1 MKYASHWNDCRRG
14 VLLNLA
20 VLVSVG
26 CTEASMAAQ
35 PAKGR
40 VLARVNGVAVTQ
52 DEVRQAAASDLKK
65 LRLTRLQYE
74 AKHKQKVHDA
84 VESNLNRMVGLK
96 LVEQEAERRSL
107 PVQEL
112 LRQEVSAGLKEP
124 TDQEVAGFY
133 QSNRKKLKKS
143 LEQMSGEIRR
153 YLSRQRYQ
161 KRYQAFVDRLKAASR
176 VESFLEPNRVEIRT
190 LSSPSLGPVD
200 APITLVEF
208 SDFQCP
214 YCARLAPVVKRI
226 AGEYPGQVRLV
237 FRQFPLRSIHAHAQ
251 KAAEASLCAFDQ
263 GRFWEMHDALFAEIK
278 KLEPED
284 LTARAKKLN
293 LDLEAFNQCLHS
305 GKYAAAVQQ
314 DLEDGM
320 AAGVSGTPAVYI
332 NGRVL
337 KGSKPYDGIKKVIE
351 EELQR
356 AGNRSPR

>member
-1 MKYASHWNDCRRG
+1 MKNASHWIACRGG

-20 VLVSVG
+20 VMASVG
-26 CTEASMAAQ
+26 CMAASMSAQ

-40 VLARVNGVAVTQ
+40 VMARVNGVEVME
-52 DEVRQAAASDLKK
+52 DEVRQAAAPELKK

-74 AKHKQKVHDA
+74 AKHKEKVHGA
-84 VESNLNRMVGLK
+84 VESNLDRLVGLK

-112 LRQEVSAGLKEP
+112 LRLEVSAGLKAP
-124 TDQEVAGFY
+124 TDQEVANFY

-143 LEQMSGEIRR
+143 LEEMSGEIRR
-153 YLSRQRYQ
+153 FLSRQQYQ
-161 KRYQAFVDRLKAASR
+161 KRYQAYVDRLKEASR
-176 VESFLEPNRVEIRT
+176 VELLLEPNRVEIRT

-200 APITLVEF
+200 APVTLVEF

-214 YCARLAPVVKRI
+214 YCARLAPVVKKI
-226 AGEYPGQVRLV
+226 AGEYPGRVRVV

-263 GRFWEMHDALFAEIK
+263 GRFWEMHDALFEDIK
-278 KLEPED
+278 KLESKD
-284 LTARAKKLN
+284 LKARARKLN
-293 LDLEAFNQCLHS
+293 LDLESFSQCLES
-305 GKYAAAVQQ
+305 GKYAATVQQ

-320 AAGVSGTPAVYI
+320 VAGVSGTPAVFI
-332 NGRVL
+332 NGRTL
-337 KGSKPYDGIKKVIE
+337 KGSKPYEGMKKVIE

-356 AGNRSPR
+356 AGSRHSR

>member
-1 MKYASHWNDCRRG
+1 MKYASHWTARRG
-14 VLLNLA
+14 GVPLVLA
-20 VLVSVG
+20 ATVLIG
-26 CTEASMAAQ
+26 GLGRSMGAQ
-35 PAKGR
+35 PEKGR
-40 VLARVNGVAVTQ
+40 VLARVNGVAVTE

-74 AKHKQKVHDA
+74 AKHRQKVHDA
-84 VESNLNRMVGLK
+84 VESNLDRLVGLK
-96 LVEQEAERRSL
+96 LLEQEAQRRSL

-112 LRQEVSAGLKEP
+112 LRLEVSTGMKEP

-143 LEQMSGEIRR
+143 LEEMSGEIRR

-161 KRYQAFVDRLKAASR
+161 KRYQAFVDRLKAASP
-176 VESFLEPNRVEIRT
+176 VESFLEPNRVEIQT

-200 APITLVEF
+200 APVTLVEF

-226 AGEYPGQVRLV
+226 AGEYPGQVRVV
-237 FRQFPLRSIHAHAQ
+237 FRQFPLRSIHPHAQ

-263 GRFWEMHDALFAEIK
+263 GRFWEMHDALFGDIK
-278 KLEPED
+278 KLEPKD
-284 LTARAKKLN
+284 LTARARKLN
-293 LDLEAFNQCLHS
+293 LDLGAFNQCLES
-305 GKYAAAVQQ
+305 GKYAATVQQ

-337 KGSKPYDGIKKVIE
+337 KGSKPYDSIKELVE
-351 EELQR
+351 AELQR
-356 AGNRSPR
+356 AGVRRP

>member
-1 MKYASHWNDCRRG
+1 MKYASNWTTRRG
-14 VLLNLA
+14 GLLLNLA
-20 VLVSVG
+20 VVVSVG
-26 CTEASMAAQ
+26 CTQVSVGAEQ
-35 PAKGR
+35 AKGR
-40 VLARVNGVAVTQ
+40 LLARVNGVAVTEG
-52 DEVRQAAASDLKK
+52 EVRQAAASELKK

-84 VESNLNRMVGLK
+84 VESNLDRLVGLK

-112 LRQEVSAGLKEP
+112 LRLEVSAGLKQP
-124 TDQEVAGFY
+124 TDQEVANFY

-143 LEQMSGEIRR
+143 LEEMTGEIRR
-153 YLSRQRYQ
+153 YLSRQQYQ
-161 KRYQAFVDRLKAASR
+161 KRYQAFVDRLKAASQ
-176 VESFLEPNRVEIRT
+176 VESFLEPNRVEIQT
-190 LSSPSLGPVD
+190 LSSPSLGPVG
-200 APITLVEF
+200 APVTLVEF

-226 AGEYPGQVRLV
+226 AGEYPGQVRVV

-263 GRFWEMHDALFAEIK
+263 GRFWDMHDALFADIK
-278 KLEPED
+278 KLGPKD

-293 LDLEAFNQCLHS
+293 LDLDAFSHCLDS

-320 AAGVSGTPAVYI
+320 AAGVSGTPAVYV

-356 AGNRSPR
+356 AGNRNPR

>member
-1 MKYASHWNDCRRG
+1 MKYASHWNDRRGG
-14 VLLNLA
+14 VLLSLA
-20 VLVSVG
+20 VLVSAG
-26 CTEASMAAQ
+26 GMQASMAAQ
-35 PAKGR
+35 AAKDR

-52 DEVRQAAASDLKK
+52 DEVRRAAGSELKK

-84 VESNLNRMVGLK
+84 VESNLNRLVGLK

-124 TDQEVAGFY
+124 TDQEVANFY
-133 QSNRKKLKKS
+133 QSNRKKPKKS
-143 LEQMSGEIRR
+143 LEEMSGEIRR

-161 KRYQAFVDRLKAASR
+161 KRYQAFVDRLKAASQ

-190 LSSPSLGPVD
+190 LSSPALGPVD
-200 APITLVEF
+200 APVTLVEF

-226 AGEYPGQVRLV
+226 AGEYPGQVRVV

-263 GRFWEMHDALFAEIK
+263 GRFWEMHDALFADIK
-278 KLEPED
+278 KLGPKD
-284 LTARAKKLN
+284 LTARAGELN
-293 LDLEAFNQCLHS
+293 LDLEAFNQCLES

-320 AAGVSGTPAVYI
+320 AAGVSGTPAIYI

-337 KGSKPYDGIKKVIE
+337 KGSKLYDGIKKVIE

-356 AGNRSPR
+356 AGSRSP

>member
-1 MKYASHWNDCRRG
+1 MKYASHWTTRRG
-14 VLLNLA
+14 GVRLVLA
-20 VLVSVG
+20 ATVLVG
-26 CTEASMAAQ
+26 CLGVTTGAQ
-35 PAKGR
+35 PEKGR
-40 VLARVNGVAVTQ
+40 VLARVNGVAVTE
-52 DEVRQAAASDLKK
+52 DEVRQAAASDLKQ

-74 AKHKQKVHDA
+74 AKHRQKVHDA
-84 VESNLNRMVGLK
+84 VESNLDRLVGLK
-96 LVEQEAERRSL
+96 LLEQEAERRSL

-112 LRQEVSAGLKEP
+112 LRLEVGAGVKQP

-143 LEQMSGEIRR
+143 LEEMSGEIRR

-161 KRYQAFVDRLKAASR
+161 KRYQAFVDRLRAASP

-200 APITLVEF
+200 APVTLVEF

-226 AGEYPGQVRLV
+226 AGEYPGQVRVV
-237 FRQFPLRSIHAHAQ
+237 FRQFPLRSIHARAQ

-263 GRFWEMHDALFAEIK
+263 GRFWEMHDALFGDIK
-278 KLEPED
+278 KLGPED
-284 LTARAKKLN
+284 LTARAGKLN
-293 LDLEAFNQCLHS
+293 LDLEAFNQCLDS
-305 GKYAAAVQQ
+305 GKYAATVQQ

-320 AAGVSGTPAVYI
+320 AAGVSGTPAVYV

-337 KGSKPYDGIKKVIE
+337 KGSKPYDGIKKLIE
-351 EELQR
+351 EELR
-356 AGNRSPR
+356 RPGVRRP

>member
-1 MKYASHWNDCRRG
+1 MKYASHGNDRRGG
-14 VLLNLA
+14 VLLSLA
-20 VLVSVG
+20 VLATVG
-26 CTEASMAAQ
+26 CTEASMGAG
-35 PAKGR
+35 PARDR
-40 VLARVNGVAVTQ
+40 VLARVNGVAVTE

-84 VESNLNRMVGLK
+84 VESNLDRLVGLK

-112 LRQEVSAGLKEP
+112 LRLEVSAGLKKP

-143 LEQMSGEIRR
+143 LEEMSGEIRR

-161 KRYQAFVDRLKAASR
+161 KRYQAFVDRLRAASR
-176 VESFLEPNRVEIRT
+176 VESLLEPNRVEIRT

-200 APITLVEF
+200 APVTLVEF

-226 AGEYPGQVRLV
+226 AGEYPGQVRVV

-263 GRFWEMHDALFAEIK
+263 GRFWEMHDSLFGDIK
-278 KLEPED
+278 KLGPED
-284 LTARAKKLN
+284 LTARAKRLN
-293 LDLEAFNQCLHS
+293 LDMEAFDQCLNS

-320 AAGVSGTPAVYI
+320 AAGVSGTPAVFI

-337 KGSKPYDGIKKVIE
+337 KGSKPYDGIRKVIE

-356 AGNRSPR
+356 AGNRRPR

>member
-1 MKYASHWNDCRRG
+1 MGNTSNWTTCRGG
-14 VLLNLA
+14 VLLELA
-20 VLVSVG
+20 VLVAVG
-26 CTEASMAAQ
+26 CTEASMGAE
-35 PAKGR
+35 PEKGR
-40 VLARVNGVAVTQ
+40 VLARVNGVAVTE

-74 AKHKQKVHDA
+74 AKHKEKVHEA
-84 VESNLNRMVGLK
+84 VESNLNRLVGLK
-96 LVEQEAERRSL
+96 LLEQEAERRSL

-112 LRQEVSAGLKEP
+112 LRLEVSAGLKQP

-143 LEQMSGEIRR
+143 LEEMSGEIRR
-153 YLSRQRYQ
+153 YLGRQRYQ
-161 KRYQAFVDRLKAASR
+161 KRYQVFVDRLRAASR

-190 LSSPSLGPVD
+190 LSSPALGPVD
-200 APITLVEF
+200 APVTLVEF

-226 AGEYPGQVRLV
+226 AGEYPGQVRVV
-237 FRQFPLRSIHAHAQ
+237 FRQFPLRSIHAQAQ

-263 GRFWEMHDALFAEIK
+263 DRFWEMHDALFADIK
-278 KLEPED
+278 KLGPED
-284 LTARAKKLN
+284 LTARAGKLN
-293 LDLEAFNQCLHS
+293 LDLEAFSQCLES
-305 GKYAAAVQQ
+305 GKYAATVQQ

-320 AAGVSGTPAVYI
+320 AAGVSGTPAVFI

-337 KGSKPYDGIKKVIE
+337 KASKPYDGIKKVVE

-356 AGNRSPR
+356 AGNRSAR

>member
-1 MKYASHWNDCRRG
+1 MKYASHWTTRRGG
-14 VLLNLA
+14 VLLVLA
-20 VLVSVG
+20 ATVWVG
-26 CTEASMAAQ
+26 CLGVSMGAQ
-35 PAKGR
+35 PEKGR
-40 VLARVNGVAVTQ
+40 VLARVNGVAVTE

-84 VESNLNRMVGLK
+84 VESNLDRLVGLK
-96 LVEQEAERRSL
+96 LLEQEAERRSL

-112 LRQEVSAGLKEP
+112 LRLEISAGLKPP

-143 LEQMSGEIRR
+143 LEEMSGEIRR

-161 KRYQAFVDRLKAASR
+161 KRYQELVDRLRAASP

-190 LSSPSLGPVD
+190 LSSPSLGPMD
-200 APITLVEF
+200 APVTLVEF

-226 AGEYPGQVRLV
+226 ADEYPGQVRVV

-263 GRFWEMHDALFAEIK
+263 DRFWEMHDALFGDIK
-278 KLEPED
+278 KLGPND

-293 LDLEAFNQCLHS
+293 LDLEAFNQCLDS
-305 GKYAAAVQQ
+305 GKYAATVQQ

-320 AAGVSGTPAVYI
+320 AAGVSGTPAVYV

-337 KGSKPYDGIKKVIE
+337 KGSKRYGGIKELVE
-351 EELQR
+351 DELQR
-356 AGNRSPR
+356 AGVRRP

>member
-1 MKYASHWNDCRRG
+1 M
-14 VLLNLA
+14 
-20 VLVSVG
+20 
-26 CTEASMAAQ
+26 
-35 PAKGR
+35 
-40 VLARVNGVAVTQ
+40 
-52 DEVRQAAASDLKK
+52 
-65 LRLTRLQYE
+65 
-74 AKHKQKVHDA
+74 
-84 VESNLNRMVGLK
+84 
-96 LVEQEAERRSL
+96 
-107 PVQEL
+107 
-112 LRQEVSAGLKEP
+112 
-124 TDQEVAGFY
+124 
-133 QSNRKKLKKS
+133 
-143 LEQMSGEIRR
+143 
-153 YLSRQRYQ
+153 
-161 KRYQAFVDRLKAASR
+161 
-176 VESFLEPNRVEIRT
+176 
-190 LSSPSLGPVD
+190 D

>member
-1 MKYASHWNDCRRG
+1 MGNTSNWTTCRGG
-14 VLLNLA
+14 VLLELA
-20 VLVSVG
+20 VLVAVG
-26 CTEASMAAQ
+26 CTEASMAAP
-35 PAKGR
+35 PAEDR
-40 VLARVNGVAVTQ
+40 VLARVNGVAVTE

-74 AKHKQKVHDA
+74 AKHKEKVHEA
-84 VESNLNRMVGLK
+84 VESNLNRLVGLK
-96 LVEQEAERRSL
+96 LLEQEAERRSL

-112 LRQEVSAGLKEP
+112 LRLEVSAGLKQP

-143 LEQMSGEIRR
+143 LEEMSGEIRR
-153 YLSRQRYQ
+153 YLGRQRYQ
-161 KRYQAFVDRLKAASR
+161 KRYQAFVDRLRAASR

-190 LSSPSLGPVD
+190 LSSPALGPVD
-200 APITLVEF
+200 APVTLVEF

-226 AGEYPGQVRLV
+226 AGEYPGQVRVV
-237 FRQFPLRSIHAHAQ
+237 FRQFPLRSIHAQAQ

-263 GRFWEMHDALFAEIK
+263 DRFWEMHDALFADIK
-278 KLEPED
+278 KLGPED
-284 LTARAKKLN
+284 LTARARKLN
-293 LDLEAFNQCLHS
+293 LDLEVFSQCLES
-305 GKYAAAVQQ
+305 GKYAATVQQ

-320 AAGVSGTPAVYI
+320 AAGVSGTPAVFI

-337 KGSKPYDGIKKVIE
+337 KASKPYDGIKKVVE

-356 AGNRSPR
+356 AGNRGSR

>member
-1 MKYASHWNDCRRG
+1 MKYASHRTTRRGG
-14 VLLNLA
+14 VLLILA
-20 VLVSVG
+20 ATALAGCLGVSMG
-26 CTEASMAAQ
+26 AE
-35 PAKGR
+35 PEKGR
-40 VLARVNGVAVTQ
+40 VLARVNGAAVTE

-74 AKHKQKVHDA
+74 AKHKEKVHEA
-84 VESNLNRMVGLK
+84 VESNLNRLVGLK
-96 LVEQEAERRSL
+96 LLEQEAERRSL

-112 LRQEVSAGLKEP
+112 LRLEVSAGLKQP
-124 TDQEVAGFY
+124 TDQEVANFY

-143 LEQMSGEIRR
+143 LEEMSGEIRR

-161 KRYQAFVDRLKAASR
+161 KRYQAFVDRLRAASR

-190 LSSPSLGPVD
+190 LSSPALGPVD
-200 APITLVEF
+200 APVTLVEF

-226 AGEYPGQVRLV
+226 AGEYPGQVRVV

-263 GRFWEMHDALFAEIK
+263 DRFWEMHDALFADIK

-284 LTARAKKLN
+284 LTARARKLN
-293 LDLEAFNQCLHS
+293 LDLEAFSQCLES
-305 GKYAAAVQQ
+305 GKYAATVQQ

-320 AAGVSGTPAVYI
+320 AAGVSGTPAVFI

-337 KGSKPYDGIKKVIE
+337 KGSKPYDGIKKMVE

-356 AGNRSPR
+356 AGNRSSR